1 MYANKWDNLDKLNKF
16 LKMQKL
22 SRFTQEKIENINK
35 AITTKEAKS
44 VLKKKN
50 L

>member
-1 MYANKWDNLDKLNKF
+1 
-16 LKMQKL
+16 MQKL

-44 VLKKKN
+44 VIKKKTYSN
-50 L
+50 NNKLQDW

>member
-1 MYANKWDNLDKLNKF
+1 
-16 LKMQKL
+16 MQKL

-44 VLKKKN
+44 VIKKKKLIATITN
-50 L
+50 CKTGEFYQTF